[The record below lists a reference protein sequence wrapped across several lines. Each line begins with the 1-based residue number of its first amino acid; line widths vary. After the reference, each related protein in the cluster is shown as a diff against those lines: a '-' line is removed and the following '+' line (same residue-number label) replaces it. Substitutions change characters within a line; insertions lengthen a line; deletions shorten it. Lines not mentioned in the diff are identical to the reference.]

1 MRSGQTSPQ
10 DVVDCTSTDLGA
22 PGVAIYSLQPGGG
35 SIYRSGTSM
44 ATALVAAEAALL
56 FSVSTDTNG
65 SGRVN
70 DEVRYAMENNTDQI
84 EGVDFTQGRIT
95 LVRR

>member
-1 MRSGQTSPQ
+1 
-10 DVVDCTSTDLGA
+10 
-22 PGVAIYSLQPGGG
+22 
-35 SIYRSGTSM
+35 M

-65 SGRVN
+65 NGRVN

-84 EGVDFTQGRIT
+84 EGVDFTQGRINACKAIESIG
-95 LVRR
+95 VN